1 MGRTILGAPR
11 KKPSRNAQAVKVGD
25 VIYTS
30 GTPFDWNTMEI
41 VGDTIQEQTRQTM
54 ENIKTTLGACGSSM
68 DCIDRCTIF
77 LTSRDYV
84 AGLNEVYYSYFP
96 PDSTPARACIIAELV
111 LPRMMLEIE
120 VTAHVEKK

>member
-11 KKPSRNAQAVKVGD
+11 KKPSKNAQAVKSGD
-25 VIYTS
+25 IIYTS
-30 GTPFDWNTMEI
+30 GTPFNWDTGEL
-41 VGDTIQEQTRQTM
+41 VGKTVQEQTKQAM
-54 ENIKTTLGACGSSM
+54 ENIKTTLQACASSL

-84 AGLNEVYYSYFP
+84 AGLNEIYYSYFP
-96 PDSTPARACIIAELV
+96 PDSTPARACIIAQLA
-111 LPRMMLEIE
+111 LPAMMVEIE